1 VHSDTFTLDHWGAL
15 AADGREAA
23 VRILAAALPAP
34 FAFAGIHAHALG
46 EQRHQVALFDCAGSA
61 FALIPGG
68 EITLGYDRERPFV
81 PTERQRASWRATQEE
96 YGCGELEEYLEYYLT
111 PLRAVSLAPF
121 LLEVDAVEQGL
132 TPISVDLAL
141 SGGVRGQRGGTLYSG
156 IPVAHRD
163 VVALL
168 AGDGFRLPTSDEWEH
183 ACAAGAR
190 TLFRWG
196 DDCPADHYPSGD
208 ADALHFDFDL
218 HRRPNAFGLR
228 IGLDPYDWE
237 LVAEP
242 SVMRGGDGGGVI
254 SAGAGYMA
262 GWLTLATAF
271 VDPEY
276 HERPGYGTA
285 IRRAYTLPE

>member
-1 VHSDTFTLDHWGAL
+1 VHPDTFTLDRWAML
-15 AADGREAA
+15 DAAGREAA
-23 VRILAAALPAP
+23 SLALAGALPAA
-34 FAFAGIHAHALG
+34 FAFSGIHACALAAQDH
-46 EQRHQVALFDCAGSA
+46 EVAFFDYAGSP

-68 EITLGYDRERPFV
+68 DIDLGYDCERPFV
-81 PTERQRASWRATQEE
+81 PTERQRASWRATQDE
-96 YGCGELEEYLEYYLT
+96 YGCGELEEYLAYYLT
-111 PLRAVSLAPF
+111 PVRTVSLAPF
-121 LLEVDAVEQGL
+121 LLEVGAVEQGL
-132 TPISVDLAL
+132 TPISIDLVL
-141 SGGVRGQRGGTLYSG
+141 SGGARGQRGGTLYSG
-156 IPVAHRD
+156 IPVAHSA
-163 VVALL
+163 VVDLL

-208 ADALHFDFDL
+208 ADGLHFDFEL

-237 LVAEP
+237 MVAEP

-276 HERPGYGTA
+276 REWPGYGTA
-285 IRRAYTLPE
+285 IRRAYTLPR

>member
-1 VHSDTFTLDHWGAL
+1 MHPDTFTLDRWAML
-15 AADGREAA
+15 DVNEREATA
-23 VRILAAALPAP
+23 RELATTLPVP
-34 FAFAGIHAHALG
+34 FTFAGIQAHALG
-46 EQRHQVALFDCAGSA
+46 ERHHHVAFFDYVGSL

-68 EITLGYDRERPFV
+68 ETALGYDCERPFV
-81 PTERQRASWRATQEE
+81 PTERQRASWRATQYE

-111 PLRAVSLAPF
+111 PMRTVSLAPF
-121 LLEVDAVEQGL
+121 LLEVSAVEQGL
-132 TPISVDLAL
+132 TPIAIDLAL
-141 SGGVRGQRGGTLYSG
+141 SGGTRGQRGGTLYSG

-163 VVALL
+163 VVELL

-208 ADALHFDFDL
+208 ADGLHFDFDL

-237 LVAEP
+237 MVAEP

-276 HERPGYGTA
+276 CERPGYGTA
-285 IRRAYTLPE
+285 IRRAYTLPR